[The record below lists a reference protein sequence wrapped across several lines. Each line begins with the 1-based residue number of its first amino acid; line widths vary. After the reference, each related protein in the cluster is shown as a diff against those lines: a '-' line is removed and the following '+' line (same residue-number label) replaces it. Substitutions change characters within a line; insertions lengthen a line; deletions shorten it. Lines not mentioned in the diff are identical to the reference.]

1 MKRVVFAITAVI
13 AGWSATGIAQ
23 QPAVNPQPKTTPVR
37 CLAFSRD
44 GRSLAV
50 AYNGSEALIVWDVAR
65 RKPVYSAHEKVPI
78 RSLAYSPVAELI
90 AVSAGSSTKLLDP
103 KIDRVVR
110 ELDGNQGPLHD
121 VSVSPDGRQLAT
133 AGGDRSVKLWD
144 VATGEVLQTFTGP
157 KGSVIGATISPDGKW
172 LAAGCGNAD
181 GVYLWSLENPT
192 AKPRKID
199 FPARHDSPG
208 NPGRGA
214 DVPRVTF
221 SPDSRLFAAA
231 DWEQGRISIIDV
243 ASGKT
248 ALTFTSMNGW
258 KCVAVS
264 PDGMW
269 LAAAPNYGGPIRLV
283 RFEQSSGEEQ
293 DRQIAT
299 LIETF
304 HDDDYRKREAATEQ
318 LAALGPM
325 TVEQLRAHLDSPD
338 AEMRVRCRRLIERIV
353 DLARAKPLVGHEA
366 EPNWVAFSPDGKLL
380 ASGDAEGIVKLWKI
394 PDGREAATLLPDGQ
408 SLEPPHDSRDNG

>member
-1 MKRVVFAITAVI
+1 MKRRIAASALIL
-13 AGWSATGIAQ
+13 AGWCTSTFAQ
-23 QPAVNPQPKTTPVR
+23 QPAANPQPKTTPVR

-50 AYNGSEALIVWDVAR
+50 AFNGSEALVVWDVAS

-110 ELDGNQGPLHD
+110 ELDGNQGPLRD
-121 VSVSPDGRQLAT
+121 VSFSPDGRQLVT
-133 AGGDRSVKLWD
+133 AGGDRTVKLWD
-144 VATGEVLQTFTGP
+144 LATGEVVQTFAGP
-157 KGSVIGATISPDGKW
+157 KGSVIGAAFSPDGKW

-181 GVYLWSLENPT
+181 GVYLWSLEKPT
-192 AKPRKID
+192 AQPRKID
-199 FPARHDSPG
+199 FPARRDYPG

-221 SPDSRLFAAA
+221 TPDSRLFAAA
-231 DWEQGRISIIDV
+231 DWEQGRISIIDI
-243 ASGKT
+243 ASGKS
-248 ALTFTSMNGW
+248 AHTFTSMSGW
-258 KCVAVS
+258 KCVAIS
-264 PDGMW
+264 PDGKW
-269 LAAAPNYGGPIRLV
+269 LAAAPNYDRPLRLV

-304 HDDDYRKREAATEQ
+304 HDDDYPKREAATEQ

-325 TVEQLRAHLDSPD
+325 TVEQLRAQLDSPD
-338 AEMRVRCRRLIERIV
+338 AEMRVRCRRLIERIA

-380 ASGDAEGIVKLWKI
+380 ASGDAAGVVKLWTI
-394 PDGREAATLLPDGQ
+394 PDGQEAATLLPDGQ
-408 SLEPPHDSRDNG
+408 ATEPPHERRGNG